1 MTKEDAVGAPNP
13 MSNRETSTFLV
24 VLTIRRKAQPFR
36 RPSTA
41 RLRTNKMQFENVTI
55 ADNSA
60 SLVCIIVVLLFLP

>member
-24 VLTIRRKAQPFR
+24 VLTIRRKAQPFQ

-41 RLRTNKMQFENVTI
+41 RLRMNEKQFEYVTI
-55 ADNSA
+55 ADNST
-60 SLVCIIVVLLFLP
+60 SLV